1 MLFLPTWS
9 LCFKKYTHVIIILKS
24 RQRIKNKDIASG
36 FSLSPHCSFDATK
49 NKLDYYKGKDYM
61 KIFCK
66 DLKEHVTKIINYE
79 KTEMIPLTIVESKSQ
94 SKILLYMPKK
104 F

>member
-1 MLFLPTWS
+1 
-9 LCFKKYTHVIIILKS
+9 
-24 RQRIKNKDIASG
+24 
-36 FSLSPHCSFDATK
+36 
-49 NKLDYYKGKDYM
+49 M

-79 KTEMIPLTIVESKSQ
+79 KTEMIPLTIVASKSQ

-104 F
+104 I